1 MPKTLLLLRHAKSSW
16 SDPTLDDFE
25 RPLNP
30 RGRTA
35 APRMGAFL
43 HKRSL
48 VPELT
53 LCSAARRA
61 VETWSLADATL
72 TASGRSP
79 VPTKHLRSLYL
90 AAPSR
95 ILTALRRTPDEI
107 ERLLVVGH
115 NPGMAHLALSLAGA
129 GSDPESLHRLQA
141 KFPTASLAVLGF
153 AVEHWR
159 DAGPASGRLVCFVAP
174 KDL

>member
-1 MPKTLLLLRHAKSSW
+1 MPKILLLLRHAKSSW
-16 SDPTLDDFE
+16 SDPSLDDFE

-43 HKRSL
+43 HKRGL

-53 LCSAARRA
+53 LCSTARRA
-61 VETWSLADATL
+61 VETWSLADAAL

-79 VPTKHLRSLYL
+79 VPTKYLRSLYL

-95 ILTALRRTPDEI
+95 ILTALRRTPDEV
-107 ERLLVVGH
+107 ETLLVVGH
-115 NPGMAHLALSLAGA
+115 NPGIAHLALSLAGA
-129 GSDPESLHRLQA
+129 GSERKALHRLQA
-141 KFPTASLAVLGF
+141 KFPTAALAELRF

-159 DAGPASGRLVCFVAP
+159 DAGPATSGLVCFVTP